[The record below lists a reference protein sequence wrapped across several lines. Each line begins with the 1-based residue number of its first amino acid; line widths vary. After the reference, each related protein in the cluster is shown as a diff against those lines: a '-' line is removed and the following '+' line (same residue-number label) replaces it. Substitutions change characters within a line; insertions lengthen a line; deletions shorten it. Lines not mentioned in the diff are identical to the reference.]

1 MKRILYT
8 VIVLLV
14 FTNIMV
20 AQLGVGTE
28 APNSS
33 SQLEVVSADR
43 GILIPRIE
51 LESTTDQS
59 TIRNGNVNSLMVFN
73 TQTVNDVSPGYYYWY
88 VDKWYKLATTAGE
101 IITTLIDNENGTYLY
116 TSEDGTQ
123 TLIDIPTSVV
133 NDIIN
138 QGDVYTEIINL
149 IDTNETVTIIE
160 NHGNGTY
167 TYYNENEV
175 DASGTIVGSGV
186 TINVVGD
193 VLTNIQNQGDIYD
206 EIINILV
213 AESDIFVDNG
223 DGTFT
228 HTTVDG
234 DVQTFDANTTT
245 MVNNGDG
252 TYTFTNA
259 NGDTITVDVIGDVVT
274 NNQNQGDIYDEIIN
288 ILVAES
294 DIFVDNGDG
303 TFTHT
308 TVDGDVQTFD
318 ANTTT
323 MVNNGD
329 GTYTFTNA
337 NGDTITVDVIGDV
350 VTNIQNQGDIYDE
363 IINILVAES
372 DIFVDN
378 GDGTFTHT
386 TVDGDVQTFDA
397 NTTTMVN
404 NGDGTYTFTNAN
416 GDTITVDVIGDVVT
430 NIQNGGDIYNEIIN
444 LIDLNETITTIVD
457 NGDGTITYTNEAG
470 AIVIIDLA
478 AGPKGDDGDTPT
490 IGANG
495 NREIGGDDTGI
506 TAKGTKGDKGDKGDH
521 GDDGDTP
528 TIGANGNW
536 EIGGVD
542 TGIAATGQKGDK
554 GDDGDTPTIG
564 ANGNWEIGGVD
575 TGIAATGPK
584 GDKGDDGADGV
595 DGNSIT
601 DVEIVNGELIVTIF
615 DPVANASTPH
625 NLGNVAGVDGVDGKS
640 IEDVTTTDVFDP
652 ITNDLIGTEIT
663 FLDGNNDPV
672 GNPFTVLHG
681 KDGVDG
687 LSAYEIWEQLP
698 GNDGKSEQDFIDSL
712 KGEDGQD
719 GQDGVDGKSITDVEI
734 VDGELIVTVYDP
746 ATDTSTPENL
756 GNVEGADGEDGKSI
770 TGVSTADALDPITNE
785 VIGTEITFL
794 DEDNTPVGAPV
805 TVLNGV
811 DGEDGLSAYEI
822 WEQLP
827 GNDGKSEQDF
837 IDSLKGEDGQDGLD
851 GKSITE
857 VKIVDGELIV
867 TVYDPETDTSTPENL
882 GNVEGADGEDGKS
895 ITGVSTA
902 DALDPITNEVIGTEI
917 TFLDEDNN
925 PVGSPVTVLNGVDG
939 ENGEDGLSAYEIWE
953 QLPGNDG
960 KSEQDF
966 IDSLK
971 GEDGQDGQDGLDGKS
986 ITDVEIVNG
995 ELIVT
1000 VYDPET
1006 NNATDENL

>member
-28 APNSS
+28 APNTS

-193 VLTNIQNQGDIYD
+193 VITNI
-206 EIINILV
+206 
-213 AESDIFVDNG
+213 
-223 DGTFT
+223 
-228 HTTVDG
+228 
-234 DVQTFDANTTT
+234 
-245 MVNNGDG
+245 
-252 TYTFTNA
+252 
-259 NGDTITVDVIGDVVT
+259 
-274 NNQNQGDIYDEIIN
+274 QNQGDIYDEIIN

-416 GDTITVDVIGDVVT
+416 GDTITVDVIGGVVTNIQNQSEIYDEIINILVAESDIFVDNGDGTFTHTTVDGDVQTFDANTTTMVNNGDGTYTFTNANGDTITVDVIGDVVT

-495 NREIGGDDTGI
+495 N
-506 TAKGTKGDKGDKGDH
+506 
-521 GDDGDTP
+521 
-528 TIGANGNW
+528 W

-542 TGIAATGQKGDK
+542 TGIAATGLKCDK
-554 GDDGDTPTIG
+554 
-564 ANGNWEIGGVD
+564 VD
-575 TGIAATGPK
+575 
-584 GDKGDDGADGV
+584 
-595 DGNSIT
+595 
-601 DVEIVNGELIVTIF
+601 
-615 DPVANASTPH
+615 
-625 NLGNVAGVDGVDGKS
+625 
-640 IEDVTTTDVFDP
+640 
-652 ITNDLIGTEIT
+652 
-663 FLDGNNDPV
+663 
-672 GNPFTVLHG
+672 
-681 KDGVDG
+681 
-687 LSAYEIWEQLP
+687 
-698 GNDGKSEQDFIDSL
+698 
-712 KGEDGQD
+712 
-719 GQDGVDGKSITDVEI
+719 
-734 VDGELIVTVYDP
+734 
-746 ATDTSTPENL
+746 
-756 GNVEGADGEDGKSI
+756 
-770 TGVSTADALDPITNE
+770 
-785 VIGTEITFL
+785 
-794 DEDNTPVGAPV
+794 
-805 TVLNGV
+805 
-811 DGEDGLSAYEI
+811 
-822 WEQLP
+822 
-827 GNDGKSEQDF
+827 
-837 IDSLKGEDGQDGLD
+837 
-851 GKSITE
+851 
-857 VKIVDGELIV
+857 
-867 TVYDPETDTSTPENL
+867 
-882 GNVEGADGEDGKS
+882 
-895 ITGVSTA
+895 
-902 DALDPITNEVIGTEI
+902 
-917 TFLDEDNN
+917 
-925 PVGSPVTVLNGVDG
+925 
-939 ENGEDGLSAYEIWE
+939 
-953 QLPGNDG
+953 
-960 KSEQDF
+960 
-966 IDSLK
+966 
-971 GEDGQDGQDGLDGKS
+971 
-986 ITDVEIVNG
+986 
-995 ELIVT
+995 
-1000 VYDPET
+1000 
-1006 NNATDENL
+1006 